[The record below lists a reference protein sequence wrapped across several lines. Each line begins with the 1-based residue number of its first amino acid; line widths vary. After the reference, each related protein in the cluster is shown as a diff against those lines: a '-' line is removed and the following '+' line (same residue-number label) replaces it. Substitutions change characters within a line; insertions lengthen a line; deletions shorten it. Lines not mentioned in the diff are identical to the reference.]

1 MTLGSPTPFPL
12 LVYCVHIRKI
22 YTTLK
27 KKWIPWIQHFWKQI
41 TCVEVGSLLQTL
53 KSLYD
58 ELERTNRGQNKYL
71 ELVTKEHHV
80 LQEQSVLTEKLNVA
94 EREEREAFSKLS
106 RAVRDSHESERAQ
119 AEKTKY
125 WWETTCNYCNS
136 TLTKGEKSA
145 TTVL

>member
-1 MTLGSPTPFPL
+1 MLQRPFAYKQL
-12 LVYCVHIRKI
+12 HIRKV
-22 YTTLK
+22 YLALK
-27 KKWIPWIQHFWKQI
+27 KNACSNKFWKQN
-41 TCVEVGSLLQTL
+41 TSVEVGPLLQTL

-125 WWETTCNYCNS
+125 W
-136 TLTKGEKSA
+136 
-145 TTVL
+145 